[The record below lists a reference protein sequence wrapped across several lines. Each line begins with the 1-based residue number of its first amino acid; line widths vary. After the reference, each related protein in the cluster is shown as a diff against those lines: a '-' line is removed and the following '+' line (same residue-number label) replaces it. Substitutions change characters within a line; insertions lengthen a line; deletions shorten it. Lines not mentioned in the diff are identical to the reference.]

1 MMSKCVS
8 SHRQTVSFDEPH
20 NSGVNGK
27 VCQMTGSEEL
37 VEALERLKTKKR
49 NCSQNPIK
57 VSRR

>member
-8 SHRQTVSFDEPH
+8 SHQQTVSFDSELC
-20 NSGVNGK
+20 K
-27 VCQMTGSEEL
+27 MTGSEEL